1 MEVMEKKRWAA
12 GFMALILAF
21 VTVVS
26 VLIPGLTAR
35 AAGTTLIVHY
45 GGRADN
51 SYDGWNLWIWE
62 EGREG
67 LRVDFTDEDDF
78 GKVAV
83 YQTNRKP
90 ANIGFIVRLN
100 EWEDKDIGEDR
111 FVTMDGEIVEIWVT
125 SGEAEFATE
134 VPADA
139 VPYDIAALEEARLN
153 VYNEDGA
160 TKLNVHYYNFDQK
173 YSADTVEAYA
183 WAGSDVGGSYPLSET
198 DDFGAFFKIG
208 LQPKDGVSTAGV
220 RVIQDG
226 NVDTALDYEINL
238 AKASGDTIDV
248 YIVEGNP
255 VLWYTIEEVIYDP
268 VIAGPY
274 FSESTSKEIHASVS
288 RAPQSGGDLAA
299 QIKVT
304 DKDGTEYAVASADS
318 EDGRAILLTME
329 EELELSKTY
338 DITMEGYEG
347 TTVSMNK
354 IIGSSYFDDAFTYD
368 GNDLGATYTKEKTGF
383 KVWAPTA
390 SEVTLNLYE
399 QGDGDNL
406 TETIPM
412 TMGEK
417 GVWSCEKQGDLNGVY
432 YTYSIKIGTRTN
444 EAVDLYART
453 TGVNGNRG
461 MVVDLSATNPE
472 GFENDTRPAFTN
484 PTDAVIYELHVRD
497 LSSDES
503 SGITNTG
510 KFLGLTETGTTNADG
525 LATGLDHIKDL
536 GVTHV
541 QILPS
546 YDYATVDETKLDT
559 PQFNWGYDPK
569 NYNVPEGSY
578 STDPYHGE
586 VRINEMKQMVQALH
600 QNGIRV
606 NMDVVYNHTFNIEGS
621 NFQKTVPDYY
631 YRKVGESYS
640 NASGCGNETAS
651 DHAMMRKYIVDSVVY
666 WATEYHI
673 DGFRFDLMAVHDI
686 ETMNAVRAALD
697 EIDPSIMVYG
707 EGWTG
712 GDCAISSSQQALKA
726 NMAKIDRVGAFSD
739 DIRDGIKGSV
749 FDAQDKGFISGK
761 SGMEESIKFGI
772 VGATAHPQVLTYKND
787 KGTKSWAAQPGQSIN
802 YISCHDN
809 LTFWD
814 KLAISNAEDSEET
827 RIRMNKLGSA
837 IILTSQGVPFFQAG
851 EEMLRSKPSATVEGG
866 FDENSYTSPDSTNS
880 IKWSDKANVMDTY
893 EYYKGLIAFRKAHGA
908 LRMAVTADIQSSLVF
923 MSGLDAN
930 VVGYTIE
937 NNANGDTAEKITVI
951 FNGNA
956 DAVDVPL
963 PAGTWDICVNE
974 KTAGTTSVGTA
985 EGTVSVAGISAMVL
999 VQGDDT
1005 IVKAE
1010 MKADNK
1016 NDTSV
1021 SVESA
1026 ENTGNTENA
1035 QKSSGNTPL
1044 IAGGILVVLAAVV
1057 AGILVK
1063 KRKK

>member
-1 MEVMEKKRWAA
+1 MRKKQWTA
-12 GFMALILAF
+12 GLLALFMVLMTMVSAL
-21 VTVVS
+21 S
-26 VLIPGLTAR
+26 PGMTAR
-35 AAGTTLIVHY
+35 AAGMTLIVHY
-45 GGRADN
+45 GGRADG

-67 LRVDFTDEDDF
+67 QQVDFTDEDSF

-90 ANIGFIVRLN
+90 ASIGFIVRLN
-100 EWEDKDIGEDR
+100 QWEDKDVGDDR
-111 FVTMDGEIVEIWVT
+111 FVAMDSEIVEIWVT
-125 SGEAEFATE
+125 SGEAEFATNA
-134 VPADA
+134 PAGA
-139 VPYDIAALEEARLN
+139 AEYDIAALEEARLN

-173 YSADTVEAYA
+173 YSADRMEAYA
-183 WAGSDVGGSYPLSET
+183 WAGSDAGGSYPLSET
-198 DDFGAFFKIG
+198 DDFGALFKVG
-208 LQPKDGVSTAGV
+208 LLPKDGVSTAGV

-226 NVDTALDYEINL
+226 NVDTALDYEIDL
-238 AKASGDTIDV
+238 TKASNDTIDV

-255 VLWYTIEEVIYDP
+255 TLWYTKGEVIYKP
-268 VIAGPY
+268 VIAEAY
-274 FSESTSKEIHASVS
+274 FSETTSKEIYATLS
-288 RAPQSGGDLAA
+288 RAPQNMSSLAA
-299 QIKVT
+299 QLKVT
-304 DKDGTEYAVASADS
+304 DGNGTEYAVASADS
-318 EDGRAILLTME
+318 EDGRTVLLTME
-329 EELELSKTY
+329 EELELSNAY
-338 DITMEGYEG
+338 DLSMEEYEG
-347 TTVSMNK
+347 TTISMNR

-368 GNDLGATYTKEKTGF
+368 GDDLGATYTKEKTGF

-390 SEVTLNLYE
+390 SEVSLNLYE

-406 TETIPM
+406 IETVPM
-412 TMGEK
+412 TLGDK
-417 GVWSCEKQGDLNGVY
+417 GVWSCEKQGDLNGIY
-432 YTYSIKIGTRTN
+432 YTYSIKNGNKTN

-472 GFENDTRPAFTN
+472 GFENDTRPAFVN
-484 PTDAVIYELHVRD
+484 PTDAIIYELHVRD
-497 LSSDES
+497 LSSDAS
-503 SGITNTG
+503 SGISNTG
-510 KFLGLTETGTTNADG
+510 KFLGFTETGTTNADG
-525 LATGLDHIKDL
+525 LATGIDHIKDL

-546 YDYATVDETKLDT
+546 YDYATVDESKLDT

-600 QNGIRV
+600 ENGIRV
-606 NMDVVYNHTFNIEGS
+606 NMDVVYNHTFNIEDS

-631 YRKVGESYS
+631 YRKVGENYS

-697 EIDPSIMVYG
+697 KIDPSIMVYG

-726 NMAKIDRVGAFSD
+726 NIAKMDRVGAFSD

-749 FDAQDKGFISGK
+749 FDAQDKGFVSGK
-761 SGMEESIKFGI
+761 DGMEESIKFGI
-772 VGATAHPQVLTYKND
+772 VAATPHPQVLTYKND
-787 KGTKSWAAQPGQSIN
+787 KGSKSWAAQPGQSIN

-814 KLAISNAEDSEET
+814 KLAISNADDSEET
-827 RIRMNKLGSA
+827 RIKMNKLGSA

-880 IKWSDKANVMDTY
+880 IKWSNKASVMDTY
-893 EYYKGLIAFRKAHGA
+893 EYYKGLIAFRKAHSA
-908 LRMAVTADIQSSLVF
+908 LRMATTADIQNNLVF
-923 MSGLDAN
+923 MGGLDAN
-930 VVGYTIE
+930 VVGYTIA

-951 FNGNA
+951 LNGNEN
-956 DAVDVPL
+956 AVNVTL
-963 PAGTWDICVNE
+963 PAGTWEICVND
-974 KTAGTTSVGTA
+974 KAAGTASVGTA

-1005 IVKAE
+1005 ILKAE
-1010 MKADNK
+1010 TKADK
-1016 NDTSV
+1016 ENDTSV
-1021 SVESA
+1021 SA
-1026 ENTGNTENA
+1026 ENTESTGKA
-1035 QKSSGNTPL
+1035 IGNTPL
-1044 IAGGILVVLAAVV
+1044 IAGGIIAVLAAVV
-1057 AGILVK
+1057 VGIFVK

>member
-1 MEVMEKKRWAA
+1 MWKKRQIA
-12 GFMALILAF
+12 GFLALLMVF
-21 VTVVS
+21 MTVVS
-26 VLIPGLTAR
+26 VFTPGMTAK

-45 GGRADN
+45 GGRADD

-67 LRVDFTDEDDF
+67 QQVDFTDEDDF

-90 ANIGFIVRLN
+90 ASIGFIVRLN
-100 EWEDKDIGEDR
+100 QWEDKDMGDDR
-111 FVTMDGEIVEIWVT
+111 YVTMDGETVEIWVT

-134 VPADA
+134 APAGA
-139 VPYDIAALEEARLN
+139 AEYDIAALEEARLN
-153 VYNEDGA
+153 IYNEDGA

-173 YSADTVEAYA
+173 YNAGNMEVYA
-183 WAGSDVGGSYPLSET
+183 WAGNDVGGSYPMSET
-198 DDFGAFFKIG
+198 DDFGAFFKVG
-208 LQPKDGVSTAGV
+208 LLPKDGVTTAGV

-226 NVDTALDYEINL
+226 NVDAALDYEIDL
-238 AKASGDTIDV
+238 TTASNDAIDV

-255 VLWYTIEEVIYDP
+255 ILWYTMEEVIYNP
-268 VIAGPY
+268 VIAEAY
-274 FSESTSKEIHASVS
+274 FSESSSKEISATLS
-288 RAPQSGGDLAA
+288 RAPKSMSSLAT
-299 QIKVT
+299 QLKVT
-304 DKDGTEYAVASADS
+304 DGDGVEYAVASADS
-318 EDGRAILLTME
+318 EDGRTILLTME

-338 DITMEGYEG
+338 DISMDGYEG

-354 IIGSSYFDDAFTYD
+354 IIGSSYFDDALTYD
-368 GNDLGATYTKEKTGF
+368 GDDLGAAYTKEKTGF

-390 SEVTLNLYE
+390 SEVSLNLYE

-406 TETIPM
+406 IETISM
-412 TMGEK
+412 TLGDK

-432 YTYSIKIGTRTN
+432 YTYSIKIGNKTN

-472 GFENDTRPAFTN
+472 GFENDTRPAFVN

-503 SGITNTG
+503 SGISNTG
-510 KFLGLTETGTTNADG
+510 KFLGLTERGTTNADG
-525 LATGLDHIKDL
+525 LATGIDHIKDL

-586 VRINEMKQMVQALH
+586 VRINEMKQMIQALH
-600 QNGIRV
+600 ENGIRV
-606 NMDVVYNHTFNIEGS
+606 NMDVVYNHTFNIEDS

-631 YRKVGESYS
+631 YRKVGESFS

-697 EIDPSIMVYG
+697 EVDPSIMVYG
-707 EGWTG
+707 EGWTA
-712 GDCAISSSQQALKA
+712 GDAAIPSSQQALKA
-726 NMAKIDRVGAFSD
+726 NMSKIDRVGAFSD
-739 DIRDGIKGSV
+739 DIRDAIKGSV

-761 SGMEESIKFGI
+761 DGMEESIKFSI
-772 VGATAHPQVLTYKND
+772 VAATPHQQVLTSKND
-787 KGTKSWAAQPGQSIN
+787 KGSRSWAEQPGQSIN

-814 KLAISNAEDSEET
+814 KLAISNADDSEET
-827 RIRMNKLGSA
+827 RIKMNKLGSA

-880 IKWSDKANVMDTY
+880 IKWSNKANVMDTY
-893 EYYKGLIAFRKAHGA
+893 EYYKGLIAFRKAHSA
-908 LRMAVTADIQSSLVF
+908 LRMTTKADIQSNLVF
-923 MSGLDAN
+923 MSGLDPN
-930 VVGYTIE
+930 VVGYTIA

-951 FNGNA
+951 FNGNEN
-956 DAVDVPL
+956 AVDVAL
-963 PAGTWDICVNE
+963 PAGTWEICVND
-974 KTAGTTSVGTA
+974 KAAGTASVGTA

-999 VQGDDT
+999 VQGDNT

-1010 MKADNK
+1010 TKTDNET
-1016 NDTSV
+1016 DTSV
-1021 SVESA
+1021 SSEST
-1026 ENTGNTENA
+1026 ENTETAE
-1035 QKSSGNTPL
+1035 KSSGNTPL
-1044 IAGGILVVLAAVV
+1044 IAGGIIVALAAVV
-1057 AGILVK
+1057 AGVLIK

>member
-1 MEVMEKKRWAA
+1 MRKKHVTA
-12 GFMALILAF
+12 GLLALLMVFM
-21 VTVVS
+21 TVVS
-26 VLIPGLTAR
+26 VLTPGMTAW

-51 SYDGWNLWIWE
+51 TYDGWNLWIWE
-62 EGREG
+62 DGREG
-67 LRVDFTDEDDF
+67 LQVDFTDEDDF

-90 ANIGFIVRLN
+90 ASIGFIVRLN
-100 EWEDKDIGEDR
+100 QWEDKDISDDR
-111 FVTMDGEIVEIWVT
+111 FVTMDGETVEIWVT

-134 VPADA
+134 PPAGA
-139 VPYDIAALEEARLN
+139 ASYDITALEEARLN
-153 VYNEDGA
+153 VYHEDGA

-173 YSADTVEAYA
+173 YHADNVEAYA
-183 WAGSDVGGSYPLSET
+183 WAGSDVGGSYPLAET
-198 DDFGAFFKIG
+198 DDFGALFKIG
-208 LQPKDGVSTAGV
+208 LQPKEGVTTAGV

-226 NVDTALDYEINL
+226 NADAALDYEIDLTKVSDN
-238 AKASGDTIDV
+238 TIDV

-255 VLWYTIEEVIYDP
+255 VLWYNMNEVVYNP
-268 VIAGPY
+268 VIAEAY
-274 FSESTSKEIHASVS
+274 FAETTSKEIYVTLSRKPKNMNSLAS
-288 RAPQSGGDLAA
+288 QLK
-299 QIKVT
+299 IT
-304 DKDGTEYAVASADS
+304 DGDGTEYAVSSADS
-318 EDGRAILLTME
+318 EDGIKILLTLE
-329 EELELSKTY
+329 EELELSKSY
-338 DITMEGYEG
+338 DISMEGYEG
-347 TTVSMNK
+347 TNVSMNK
-354 IIGSSYFDDAFTYD
+354 IIGSSYFDDAFEYD
-368 GNDLGATYTKEKTGF
+368 GNDLGAVYTKEKTGF

-390 SEVTLNLYE
+390 SEVSLNLYE
-399 QGDGDNL
+399 QGDGNNL
-406 TETIPM
+406 IETIPM
-412 TMGEK
+412 TLGDK

-432 YTYSIKIGTRTN
+432 YTYSIKIGNKTN

-453 TGVNGNRG
+453 TGVNGDRG

-472 GFENDTRPAFTN
+472 GFENDVRPAFVN
-484 PTDAVIYELHVRD
+484 PTDAVIYEIHVRD
-497 LSSDES
+497 LSSDDS
-503 SGITNTG
+503 SGISNTG
-510 KFLGLTETGTTNADG
+510 KFLGFTETGTTNADG
-525 LATGLDHIKDL
+525 LATGIDHIKDL

-586 VRINEMKQMVQALH
+586 VRVNEMKQMVQALH
-600 QNGIRV
+600 ANGIRV
-606 NMDVVYNHTFNIEGS
+606 NMDVVYNHTFNIEDS
-621 NFQKTVPDYY
+621 WFQKTVPDYY
-631 YRKVGESYS
+631 YRKVGENYS

-651 DHAMMRKYIVDSVVY
+651 DRAMMRKYIVDSVVY

-726 NMAKIDRVGAFSD
+726 NIRNIDRVGAFSD

-761 SGMEESIKFGI
+761 DGMEESIKFGI
-772 VGATAHPQVLTYKND
+772 VAATSHPQVLTYKND
-787 KGTKSWAAQPGQSIN
+787 KGSKSWAAQPGQSIN

-827 RIRMNKLGSA
+827 RIKMNKLGSA

-880 IKWSDKANVMDTY
+880 IKWSNKANVMDTY
-893 EYYKGLIAFRKAHGA
+893 EYYKGLIAFRKAHNA
-908 LRMAVTADIQSSLVF
+908 LRMTTAAEIQSNLTF

-930 VVGYTIE
+930 VVGYTIA
-937 NNANGDTAEKITVI
+937 NSANGDTAEKITVI
-951 FNGNA
+951 FNGNES
-956 DAVDVPL
+956 AVDVAL
-963 PAGTWDICVNE
+963 PAGTWEICVND
-974 KTAGTTSVGTA
+974 KVAGTASVGTA
-985 EGTVSVAGISAMVL
+985 EGTVSVEGISALVL
-999 VQGDDT
+999 VQGDNTIAKLEDT
-1005 IVKAE
+1005 
-1010 MKADNK
+1010 ADDET
-1016 NDTSV
+1016 DTSV
-1021 SVESA
+1021 SA
-1026 ENTGNTENA
+1026 ENTENIR
-1035 QKSSGNTPL
+1035 KTSGNAPL
-1044 IAGGILVVLAAVV
+1044 IAGSVIVVLAAVA
-1057 AGILVK
+1057 AGIFVK